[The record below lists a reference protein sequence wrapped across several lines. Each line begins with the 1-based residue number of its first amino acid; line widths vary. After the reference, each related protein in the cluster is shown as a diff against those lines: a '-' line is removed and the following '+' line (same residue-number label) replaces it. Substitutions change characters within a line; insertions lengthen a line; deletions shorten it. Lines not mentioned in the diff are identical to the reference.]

1 MTLPELI
8 ELKQKI
14 DVYKHLL
21 YGEAMGVTPL
31 ETKFNI
37 WLSDFENAQ
46 ERLSNFILENEGSD
60 IIF

>member
-14 DVYKHLL
+14 DTYKHLL
-21 YGEAMGVTPL
+21 FGEAMTVTPP
-31 ETKFNI
+31 ETKFKI
-37 WLSDFENAQ
+37 WLSDFEAAQ
-46 ERLSNFILENEGSD
+46 EKLSNFILENEGKN

>member
-21 YGEAMGVTPL
+21 YGEAMTTTPP
-31 ETKFNI
+31 ETKFSI
-37 WLSDFENAQ
+37 WLSDFEDAQ
-46 ERLSNFILENEGSD
+46 EKLSNFILENEGKD

>member
-14 DVYKHLL
+14 EVYKHLL
-21 YGEAMGVTPL
+21 YGKAMTVTPP

-37 WLSDFENAQ
+37 WLSDFEDAQ
-46 ERLSNFILENEGSD
+46 EKLSNFILENEGKD

>member
-21 YGEAMGVTPL
+21 YGEAMTVTPP
-31 ETKFNI
+31 ETKFGI
-37 WLSDFENAQ
+37 WLSDFEDAQ
-46 ERLSNFILENEGSD
+46 EKLSSFILENEGKD

>member
-14 DVYKHLL
+14 EVYKHLL
-21 YGEAMGVTPL
+21 YGETMTTTPP

-37 WLSDFENAQ
+37 WLSDFEDAQ
-46 ERLSNFILENEGSD
+46 EKLSNFILENEDKD

>member
-21 YGEAMGVTPL
+21 YGEAMGVTPP

-37 WLSDFENAQ
+37 WLSDFEAAQ
-46 ERLSNFILENEGSD
+46 EKLSSFILEHEGSN

>member
-21 YGEAMGVTPL
+21 YGEAMGVTPP
-31 ETKFNI
+31 ETKFSI
-37 WLSDFENAQ
+37 WLSDFEDAQ
-46 ERLSNFILENEGSD
+46 EKLSNFILENEGSD